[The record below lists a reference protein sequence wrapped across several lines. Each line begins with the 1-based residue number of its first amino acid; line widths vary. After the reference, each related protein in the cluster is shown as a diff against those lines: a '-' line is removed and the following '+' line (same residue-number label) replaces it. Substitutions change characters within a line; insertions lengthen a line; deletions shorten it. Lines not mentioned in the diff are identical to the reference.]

1 MTGVSDEWH
10 RHVSYGRSLL
20 AGWVALTVATLLYC
34 QLASVSEHRPPASVN
49 LGLLWCVKVW
59 GVWTAAS
66 LLFVVQRGRERLA
79 LFAAQPFWRL
89 GLLVLLPGT
98 AFAFEWQL
106 GRLFDDLGWMDQE
119 PSLTILAY
127 KRTPL
132 YVVACGLLLAVM
144 ERLARGERPPTER
157 LYPRESRPE
166 HSPAGEGFSVT
177 VLSSAGSII
186 VLARD
191 IELVRAAEN
200 YVEICLAS
208 GKQYLHRAT
217 LTSLQKPLEAEGL
230 VRVHRST
237 IVNVRFLQRR
247 LSHRRLKMRSGRIVQ
262 VSRKYCT
269 ALQEALAAV
278 GEEPRA
284 SAAWS
289 ERSGPGSGKG
299 GCSDQ

>member
-1 MTGVSDEWH
+1 MTGVSDEW
-10 RHVSYGRSLL
+10 RRQVSYGRSLL

-34 QLASVSEHRPPASVN
+34 QLASLSEHRPPASLNV
-49 LGLLWCVKVW
+49 GLLWCVKVW

-66 LLFVVQRGRERLA
+66 LLFAGQRGRERLP
-79 LFAAQPFWRL
+79 LFAAQPFCRY
-89 GLLVLLPGT
+89 GLLLLLPGA
-98 AFAFEWQL
+98 AFVFEWQL
-106 GRLFDDLGWMDQE
+106 GRLFDDLGWMEQE

-127 KRTPL
+127 KRAPL

-144 ERLARGERPPTER
+144 ERVARQERPRTER
-157 LYPRESRPE
+157 SHPQESCPE
-166 HSPAGEGFSVT
+166 HSPSGEGFSVT

-186 VLARD
+186 VSARD

-237 IVNVRFLQRR
+237 IINVRFLQRR
-247 LSHRRLKMRSGRIVQ
+247 LSRWRLKMRSGRIVQ

-269 ALQEALAAV
+269 ALQEALAKQ
-278 GEEPRA
+278 A
-284 SAAWS
+284 SV
-289 ERSGPGSGKG
+289 
-299 GCSDQ
+299 

>member
-1 MTGVSDEWH
+1 
-10 RHVSYGRSLL
+10 
-20 AGWVALTVATLLYC
+20 
-34 QLASVSEHRPPASVN
+34 
-49 LGLLWCVKVW
+49 
-59 GVWTAAS
+59 
-66 LLFVVQRGRERLA
+66 
-79 LFAAQPFWRL
+79 
-89 GLLVLLPGT
+89 
-98 AFAFEWQL
+98 
-106 GRLFDDLGWMDQE
+106 MDQE
-119 PSLTILAY
+119 ASLTLLAY
-127 KRTPL
+127 KRVPL

-144 ERLARGERPPTER
+144 VRVARQELPRTER
-157 LYPRESRPE
+157 LHPQESCPE

-186 VLARD
+186 VSARD

-217 LTSLQKPLEAEGL
+217 LSSLQKPLEAEGL

-269 ALQEALAAV
+269 ALQETLAKQANV
-278 GEEPRA
+278 SLG
-284 SAAWS
+284 
-289 ERSGPGSGKG
+289 GSIP
-299 GCSDQ
+299 D